1 MLLSISIKNW
11 MSFKEKT
18 SFTMEAGKEQA
29 NRCTLAECKR
39 FRLKLLPVAAIF
51 GSNAS
56 GKSNFIKAVSFVQ
69 RLLMEPEKGVFS
81 SKPYAFWFNEKLR
94 KEPSEI
100 EIQLMLGKYVYS
112 YFLSFTNQRIIDES
126 LAFINTSSSNLLFCR
141 SGSKLETSPSL
152 SKKVTAES
160 LRFVPPLLNKSQPA
174 LSILGEAK
182 IDHVT
187 DVLNWFKHSLKIIT
201 PHSVSINKLAEDDTE
216 EWKDFSNLDTG
227 ITKIRYQDCKEKLP
241 YDVSRLSKD
250 LQDGEYL
257 YYRDPKSGV
266 YRVGRNSDGLNM
278 QKLLAVHGNRQGKE
292 VIIPYQDESEGIKRL
307 FNLLPAMK
315 DLKRQD
321 ASVTYFIDEFDRSL
335 HPILT
340 EHLLNCFLNSCG
352 AETRKQLIFTT
363 QNALL
368 INQELLRRDEL
379 WIANREPDGSATL
392 YPMTDFKELRVD
404 KDIRKSYFEGRMGGL
419 PNL

>member
-1 MLLSISIKNW
+1 M
-11 MSFKEKT
+11 
-18 SFTMEAGKEQA
+18 
-29 NRCTLAECKR
+29 
-39 FRLKLLPVAAIF
+39 
-51 GSNAS
+51 
-56 GKSNFIKAVSFVQ
+56 
-69 RLLMEPEKGVFS
+69 
-81 SKPYAFWFNEKLR
+81 
-94 KEPSEI
+94 
-100 EIQLMLGKYVYS
+100 
-112 YFLSFTNQRIIDES
+112 
-126 LAFINTSSSNLLFCR
+126 
-141 SGSKLETSPSL
+141 
-152 SKKVTAES
+152 
-160 LRFVPPLLNKSQPA
+160 
-174 LSILGEAK
+174 
-182 IDHVT
+182 
-187 DVLNWFKHSLKIIT
+187 
-201 PHSVSINKLAEDDTE
+201 
-216 EWKDFSNLDTG
+216 
-227 ITKIRYQDCKEKLP
+227 
-241 YDVSRLSKD
+241 
-250 LQDGEYL
+250 
-257 YYRDPKSGV
+257 
-266 YRVGRNSDGLNM
+266 
-278 QKLLAVHGNRQGKE
+278 HGNRQGKE

-340 EHLLNCFLNSCG
+340 EHLLNCFLNSCS